1 MTRRVPLLSRD
12 GVDEFEGPPS
22 WNSRSLY
29 FDGPE
34 NAVLEL
40 IERRGLPGTTGEG
53 FSAEDLRCISE
64 IGLAVPDVE
73 DAVRRLDTAGLEPY
87 GGSSG
92 PGFAAV
98 GGTDGLLILVPEGR
112 AWMPTTDRHVSSV
125 PTAVEAVGAVPG
137 TYRVGA
143 SSNLTVT

>member
-1 MTRRVPLLSRD
+1 VPLLSRD

-40 IERRGLPGTTGEG
+40 IERRGLPGTTGDG
-53 FSAEDLRCISE
+53 FSVEDLRCISE

-73 DAVRRLDTAGLEPY
+73 DAAQHLRTAGLDAY
-87 GGSSG
+87 GGPLDLGS
-92 PGFAAV
+92 P
-98 GGTDGLLILVPEGR
+98 P
-112 AWMPTTDRHVSSV
+112 SV
-125 PTAVEAVGAVPG
+125 TPTA
-137 TYRVGA
+137 
-143 SSNLTVT
+143 S